1 MDQGHSIEVV
11 RGRLGEGDEADVL
24 AFWAERA
31 NLSGDAAR
39 ERLPQVVCVIRDAAG
54 ALAGVNSAYD
64 QEVALIGGRRFWIYR
79 SLLAPGVGDG
89 GDDAWERMLIACFDE
104 LASGFEPEG
113 PIGLFAPVEVPGLSE
128 RMPEAIWPRSGFMY
142 AGFLPDGR
150 QARVRYFP
158 EGRV

>member
-11 RGRLGEGDEADVL
+11 RGRLGGEDEGEVL

-31 NLSGDAAR
+31 NLSGEAAR
-39 ERLPQVVCVIRDAAG
+39 RRLPQVVCLLRSADG
-54 ALAGVNSAYD
+54 ALAGVNSAY
-64 QEVALIGGRRFWIYR
+64 EGRVSLIGGRRFWIYR
-79 SLLAPGVGDG
+79 SLLAAGAADAGDEV
-89 GDDAWERMLIACFDE
+89 WERMLMTCFDE
-104 LASGFEPEG
+104 LASEFGEGG
-113 PIGLFAPVEVPGLSE
+113 PIGVFAPVEVPGLPE
-128 RMPEAIWPRSGFMY
+128 RMPEAIWPLSGFVY